1 MTGSCIEFRVEGPV
15 ARLTLNRPDSLNSF
29 TVDMHREVAEA
40 LRLVR
45 KSETVRCLVLTG
57 AGRGFCTGQDLKE
70 RRVSADGPP
79 PDLNA
84 SLDQRYNPLIR
95 SLRDLP
101 VPVIAAVNGVAAGAG
116 VGIALAC
123 DIVLAAR
130 SARFVLAFNKL
141 GLIPDAGTTWSLPRL
156 AGQGR
161 ALAAVL
167 TSDTVSA
174 ERAEAWGL
182 IWRCVDDEVL
192 TDEVEAI
199 ASRLCAQ
206 PRLGMA
212 LTKRAFNRS
221 LGNSL
226 DGQLDLERDC
236 QGLTGRDPEYRDR
249 VLAFLEKR

>member
-1 MTGSCIEFRVEGPV
+1 MTDSSIEFRVDGPI

-40 LRLVR
+40 LRRVR
-45 KSETVRCLVLTG
+45 KSETARCLILTG
-57 AGRGFCTGQDLKE
+57 AGRGFCAGQDLKE

-79 PDLNA
+79 PDLSA

-101 VPVIAAVNGVAAGAG
+101 IPVIAAVNGVAAGAG

-123 DIVLAAR
+123 DIVVAAR
-130 SARFVLAFNKL
+130 SARFALVFNKL

-182 IWRCVDDEVL
+182 IWRCVDDEAL
-192 TDEVEAI
+192 ADEVEAI
-199 ASRLCAQ
+199 ASRLSAQ

-236 QGLTGRDPEYRDR
+236 QGMTGRDPEYRER
-249 VLAFLEKR
+249 VRAFLEKR